1 MTDTESSSDE
11 SIEPQSPNETKVKV
25 LDEDELYDYVVK
37 EQETLKVNNKP
48 VMKVHKPV
56 KKLTKQEKKEIDDYN
71 SSFGVAP
78 QYEKKKK
85 PKGRPKKPLEEKL
98 AKQVITKEKIIYMVQ
113 NDKGE
118 YEKAKNPKITSRELK
133 KMELQKEKEKKEIEL
148 GKTLQTRKNGKIDN
162 RSAKTR
168 TPAQIEATKRM
179 LEANKK
185 RREEK
190 NTYKKEAQKQ
200 VIKDSVREVVNEPF
214 YQPQKPPD
222 PYANLKF

>member
-1 MTDTESSSDE
+1 MSDTESSSDE
-11 SIEPQSPNETKVKV
+11 SIEPQSPKQTKVKV

-37 EQETLKVNNKP
+37 EEETLKVNDKE
-48 VMKVHKPV
+48 VMKVYKNKN
-56 KKLTKQEKKEIDDYN
+56 KKLTKKEKKEIDDYN
-71 SSFGVAP
+71 SSYGVEP
-78 QYEKKKK
+78 QYKEVKKK

-118 YEKAKNPKITSRELK
+118 YEKAKNPKITARELK
-133 KMELQKEKEKKEIEL
+133 KIELQKEKEKKEIEL
-148 GKTLQTRKNGKIDN
+148 GKTLQTRKNGKLDN
-162 RSAKTR
+162 RSVKTR

-190 NTYKKEAQKQ
+190 GKYKKEENKQ
-200 VIKDSVREVVNEPF
+200 IIKDSVREVVNEPF
-214 YQPQKPPD
+214 YEPKKKETP
-222 PYANLKF
+222 KIRF

>member
-1 MTDTESSSDE
+1 MSDSESSSDE
-11 SIEPQSPNETKVKV
+11 SIEPQSPKQTKVKV
-25 LDEDELYDYVVK
+25 LDEEELYDYVVQ
-37 EQETLKVNNKP
+37 EEETLKVNDKQ
-48 VMKVHKPV
+48 VMKVHKPS
-56 KKLTKQEKKEIDDYN
+56 KKIKKNKIKEVEVEEIK
-71 SSFGVAP
+71 P
-78 QYEKKKK
+78 KK
-85 PKGRPKKPLEEKL
+85 PKGRPKKPIEEKL